1 MVIAAFAVVYVI
13 WGSTYIGIKIAI
25 TSLPPL
31 VMAGSRYLTAGL
43 LLFAW
48 TRLRERAWPTPRAW
62 LGALLVGGLL
72 LVGGNGGV
80 SWAEL
85 RVASGPASLL
95 IAFVPVWMV
104 LFESLRTRT
113 RPSRSVLAGLVLG
126 LVGLAILIGP
136 QSWIG
141 AGALDPVGA
150 LVLVLASISWAA
162 GSIFSPR
169 AGLPE
174 SPLTATAMQMI
185 AGGGAMLILGM
196 LLGEDGRVDLAH
208 LRPAAVWAWFYLVL
222 IGSLVAFTAYV
233 WLLKVV
239 PAQRV
244 ATYAFV
250 NPVVAVLLGWAIGGE
265 GLGHRVVIATLV
277 IVAAVAIMIRERGRR

>member
-1 MVIAAFAVVYVI
+1 MVIAAFAAIYVI

-31 VMAGSRYLTAGL
+31 VMAGSRYLAAGL

-48 TRLRERAWPTPRAW
+48 TRIREREWPSARAW
-62 LGALLVGGLL
+62 LGALVVGGLL

-85 RVASGPASLL
+85 RVPSGAASLV

-104 LFESLRTRT
+104 LFDSIRTHT
-113 RPSRSVLAGLVLG
+113 RPSRAVVAGLLLG

-150 LVLVLASISWAA
+150 AVLVVASISWAA
-162 GSIFSPR
+162 GSILSPR
-169 AGLPE
+169 AGLPD

-185 AGGGAMLILGM
+185 AGGGAMLVIGM
-196 LLGEDGRVDLAH
+196 LIGEGRHVDLAH
-208 LRPAAVWAWFYLVL
+208 MRPEAVWAWLYLVL
-222 IGSLVAFTAYV
+222 IGSLVGFTAYV
-233 WLLKVV
+233 WLLTVV

-244 ATYAFV
+244 ATYAYV

-265 GLGHRVVIATLV
+265 PLGHRVVIATLV